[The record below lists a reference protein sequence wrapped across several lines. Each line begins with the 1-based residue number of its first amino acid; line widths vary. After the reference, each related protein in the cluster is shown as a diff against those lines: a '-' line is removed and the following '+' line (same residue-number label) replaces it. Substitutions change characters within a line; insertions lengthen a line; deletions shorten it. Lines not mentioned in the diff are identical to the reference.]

1 MKLRIVLLG
10 MISTVLVFSATGQQQ
25 FTIDQVMSSDELKS
39 TGVSALSQT
48 QRGELDRW
56 LTRYTNLLLAEKKK
70 SAACDPAIET
80 QIDGDFKGWVGETI
94 YKLRNGQI
102 WQQATYH
109 YHYHYAYAPEV
120 TLYSTAE
127 GCAMRVSGD
136 DDQGIAVRRL
146 K

>member
-1 MKLRIVLLG
+1 MLG
-10 MISTVLVFSATGQQQ
+10 VSVVLVLSATAQQQ
-25 FTIDQVMSSDELKS
+25 LTIDQVMTPNELKS
-39 TGVSALSQT
+39 TGVSALT
-48 QRGELDRW
+48 QAQRAELDRW
-56 LTRYTNLLLAEKKK
+56 LTRYTYLLLAEEKK
-70 SAACDPAIET
+70 STACDPAIET
-80 QIDGDFKGWVGETI
+80 QIDGDFKGWEGETI

-120 TLYSTAE
+120 TLYSTGN

-136 DDQGIAVRRL
+136 DDEAIIVRRL